1 MKKTSLNYLLFL
13 IPTLFLAAM
22 AQAKQPAPFFSPYP
36 DARLEDSRF
45 IAGEETKVLDNNFPD
60 LEKSQRFSYQEFI
73 GDVSHYQ
80 YLIKNVSTLAVVENY
95 KQALSKA
102 GFVIKYQCSNKS
114 CGAGRY
120 GTADFGEAATF
131 FKVFSSYHK
140 PKYVYAIKESD
151 PSYVL
156 SLFVGQ
162 NKSKTTSHLS
172 LIKVKPVVTGLIT
185 ADVDAF
191 SRKPSNK
198 IQKPARNDVDDSTD
212 HSLLTRYPGAYIQRY
227 QQMDYDEVSLVTDVP
242 NATTKEFSM
251 LDIIGDVTHITYV
264 NKNISTLKIYHNYV
278 AALTNQGFET
288 VFSCQRASCSKKRDV
303 VQKLG
308 DYISADHVYNFYHR
322 TRYLLMKNSHDGQ
335 TTYVAVFVGDHKAV
349 TRTQLVVVRTEPLQ
363 KGLIKSN
370 SDQVTKQLEQKGK
383 ASIYGI
389 FFDYDKAE
397 VKSESAAA
405 LKVITEVLNKNKSL
419 NIYVVGH
426 TDDKGNANYN
436 VKLSQRRAAAV
447 VKALVKD
454 FNIAPA
460 RLTAHGAGP
469 FSPAATNRNDMGRQL
484 NRRVELVERLAK

>member
-1 MKKTSLNYLLFL
+1 MKQSSFNYLLLL
-13 IPTLFLAAM
+13 IATLFLGAM

-36 DARLEDSRF
+36 NAKVEYTRI
-45 IAGEETKVLDNNFPD
+45 IAGEETKVLDNYFPD
-60 LEKSQRFSYQEFI
+60 LKKEQKFSYQEFI

-95 KQALSKA
+95 KQALIKA
-102 GFVIKYQCSNKS
+102 GFVIKYQCSKTS
-114 CGAGRY
+114 CGKTRY
-120 GTADFGEAATF
+120 ERDDFGQAATF
-131 FKVFSSYHK
+131 FNVSNFYRK
-140 PKYVYAIKESD
+140 PKYIYAIKESD
-151 PSYVL
+151 PIYAL

-162 NKSKTTSHLS
+162 YQDITKSHVS

-191 SRKPSNK
+191 SRKPSNE
-198 IQKPARNDVDDSTD
+198 IQKPARDDAKGSTD
-212 HSLLTRYPGAYIQRY
+212 HSLLTRYPGAYIERH
-227 QQMDYDEVSLVTDVP
+227 QQMDYDEVSLVNDVP
-242 NATTKEFSM
+242 NGANKEFSL
-251 LDIIGDVTHITYV
+251 LDIVGDVTHITYINEDV
-264 NKNISTLKIYHNYV
+264 STLKIYRNYV
-278 AALTNQGFET
+278 AALTKQGFET
-288 VFSCQRASCSKKRDV
+288 VFSCQKDSCGKKRKV
-303 VQKLG
+303 LSQLG
-308 DYISADHVYNFYHR
+308 DLVSADRVYNFYRHP
-322 TRYLLMKNSHDGQ
+322 RYLLMKNTHDGQ
-335 TTYVAVFVGDHKAV
+335 TTYVAVFVGDHGAK

-363 KGLIKSN
+363 KGLITSN

-389 FFDYDKAE
+389 FFDYDKADI
-397 VKSESAAA
+397 KAESNDA
-405 LKVITEVLNKNKSL
+405 LQVITEVLNKDKNL

-447 VKALVKD
+447 VKALIKD